1 MNGLGRLL
9 ALGALSGD
17 EARRHADDEWRALH
31 RRPDVPP
38 LPATRWPP
46 WPTTAT
52 GSTNRSGSA
61 VLWPASRATETEPA
75 VTDWAARP
83 LIRCSPS
90 RQGR

>member
-38 LPATRWPP
+38 LPDDEAPVVADRRLR
-46 WPTTAT
+46 
-52 GSTNRSGSA
+52 GN
-61 VLWPASRATETEPA
+61 ETFRLRHL
-75 VTDWAARP
+75 VARFA
-83 LIRCSPS
+83 R
-90 RQGR
+90 R